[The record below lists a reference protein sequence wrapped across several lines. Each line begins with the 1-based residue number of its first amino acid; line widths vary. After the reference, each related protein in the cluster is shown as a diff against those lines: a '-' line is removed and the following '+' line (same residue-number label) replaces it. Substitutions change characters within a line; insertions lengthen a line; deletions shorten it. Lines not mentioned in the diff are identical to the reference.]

1 MRLALALLIA
11 AATAAAFPA
20 PASAQLRTPRQTLEE
35 MGLAPSEERVRR
47 AVERAAGE
55 PLGSE
60 RNPVRVSSPAG
71 QRAYMARLRCAD
83 GTPPEVGQRHNAGE
97 GPFGT
102 IIDIYPLDCGDSAPG
117 QVQLAM
123 DMYHDDHVETNAP
136 AGFTLV
142 GAEPDAEPK

>member
-11 AATAAAFPA
+11 ATAAAAAPE
-20 PASAQLRTPRQTLEE
+20 PASAQMQTPRQMLES
-35 MGLAPSEERVRR
+35 MGLAPSERRVRR
-47 AVERAAGE
+47 AVERAADE

-60 RNPVRVSSPAG
+60 RNPVRVSSPDG

-83 GTPPEVGQRHNAGE
+83 GNPPEVGPRRNAGE

-102 IIDIYPLDCGDSAPG
+102 IIDVYPLDCGDSAPG

-142 GAEPDAEPK
+142 AAEPDAEPK

>member
-1 MRLALALLIA
+1 MRAALALLIA
-11 AATAAAFPA
+11 AAAAAVAA
-20 PASAQLRTPRQTLEE
+20 PASAQQRTPRQTLEE
-35 MGLAPSEERVRR
+35 MGLAPSQEQVRR

-83 GTPPEVGQRHNAGE
+83 GTQPAVGQRHNAGQ

-102 IIDIYPLDCGDSAPG
+102 IIDVYPLDCGASAPG
-117 QVQLAM
+117 RVQLAM
-123 DMYHDDHVETNAP
+123 DMYHDDHVETDAP

-142 GAEPDAEPK
+142 DADPDAEPK

>member
-1 MRLALALLIA
+1 MRAALALLIA
-11 AATAAAFPA
+11 IAIIAFPA
-20 PASAQLRTPRQTLEE
+20 PASAQQRTPRQTLEE
-35 MGLAPSEERVRR
+35 MGLAPSQEQVRR

-60 RNPVRVSSPAG
+60 RTPVRVSSPAG

-83 GTPPEVGQRHNAGE
+83 GTPPAVGQRRNAGE

-102 IIDIYPLDCGDSAPG
+102 IIDVYPLDCGDSAPG

-136 AGFTLV
+136 VGFTLV
-142 GAEPDAEPK
+142 DADPDAEPK

>member
-1 MRLALALLIA
+1 MRLALALMIA
-11 AATAAAFPA
+11 AAAALPA
-20 PASAQLRTPRQTLEE
+20 PASAQQRTPRQTLEE
-35 MGLAPSEERVRR
+35 MGLAPSAEQVRR

-102 IIDIYPLDCGDSAPG
+102 IIDIYPLDCGGSAPN

-123 DMYHDDHVETNAP
+123 DMYHDDHVETQAP

-142 GAEPDAEPK
+142 AADSNAEPK